1 MPESSILH
9 KNLSFCPDLTGA
21 KVRKANLSTGNADAV
36 TAKINPG
43 NIKTMVTQMKKL
55 MKMRMCIVLL
65 LFAGVPFGRI
75 WLKTP
80 E

>member
-21 KVRKANLSTGNADAV
+21 KARKANLSTGNADAV

-55 MKMRMCIVLL
+55 MKMRIYYFL
-65 LFAGVPFGRI
+65 
-75 WLKTP
+75 P
-80 E
+80 EFLSVAYG